1 VRSTQA
7 VNKPAPAPTAKAA
20 ATTYEFSPGE
30 VLRTPTFYLLWLIY
44 FIGAGAGLMVISS
57 ISGMAKKSLGD
68 AAFVAVAV
76 MAIGNAAGESLDPVF
91 QDGVVLD
98 ADALQKKR
106 WRGAVPL
113 RNRVWAH
120 MPNQLVMRCQTD
132 GLLVY
137 QAAVARRRTRPTR
150 PLP

>member
-1 VRSTQA
+1 MVESQA
-7 VNKPAPAPTAKAA
+7 TESKMPEVHFDYIANGTLNAA
-20 ATTYEFSPGE
+20 ACEVAGQAYFGVTWGTIIILGDLFCRMLSHPE
-30 VLRTPTFYLLWLIY
+30 VL
-44 FIGAGAGLMVISS
+44 
-57 ISGMAKKSLGD
+57 K
-68 AAFVAVAV
+68 
-76 MAIGNAAGESLDPVF
+76 AIGNAAGESLDPVF

-137 QAAVARRRTRPTR
+137 QAAVAKRRTRPTR